1 MPLID
6 TLTLKTGLLEGGMP
20 ELQATA
26 IVRALADADVGQL
39 ATKADLADLRAD
51 VHTEIAAVRTEIEA
65 LRADMRTEI
74 AGVRTELE
82 TLRAELRTEIADV
95 RGDFKALNG
104 KVNLLLAFNTPLTLA
119 VLALL
124 WRIFFSGA
132 G

>member
-1 MPLID
+1 
-6 TLTLKTGLLEGGMP
+6 
-20 ELQATA
+20 
-26 IVRALADADVGQL
+26 VGQL
-39 ATKADLADLRAD
+39 ATKSDLADLRAA
-51 VHTEIAAVRTEIEA
+51 VHTEIAAVQTDIEALRAELRTEIVSVRADTRAEIAAVRTEIEV
-65 LRADMRTEI
+65 M
-74 AGVRTELE
+74 
-82 TLRAELRTEIADV
+82 